1 MFPSCLLHQPSN
13 QTKLFSPYPNSF
25 ILPKLLTQRKPTH
38 FVPLSQPPKRNPNS
52 FLPFS
57 FFTTELIEKTFE
69 LFFFSIVE
77 FNLRKKGMLDFLS
90 SFSFSFYFTCLLW
103 FWVSWVDLRLII
115 QVTATSV
122 YGLIFK
128 TKWVLRYL
136 DNHISISV
144 HTITKS
150 RDSWTE
156 QEHDKFLDYC
166 VVFFLFF

>member
-1 MFPSCLLHQPSN
+1 M
-13 QTKLFSPYPNSF
+13 
-25 ILPKLLTQRKPTH
+25 
-38 FVPLSQPPKRNPNS
+38 
-52 FLPFS
+52 
-57 FFTTELIEKTFE
+57 
-69 LFFFSIVE
+69 
-77 FNLRKKGMLDFLS
+77 
-90 SFSFSFYFTCLLW
+90 
-103 FWVSWVDLRLII
+103 DLRLII

-136 DNHISISV
+136 DNHILISV

-166 VVFFLFF
+166 VVFFDVFNVKL